1 MYAEIRHDYI
11 WGPAVESG
19 PKTEED
25 GDILAGVSIDGWKT
39 GRDDEQG
46 SVIVNVILTRR
57 GDMVVDFHDNG
68 ARMDAQ
74 VKEAIDGAK
83 EALKKIWDEGK
94 GRPSRQPKGREQSVE
109 YRSTLYLSDAAWKTI
124 EGFLNAKSEDEYQ
137 GEDNTIS
144 YTVRF
149 PDGKEMDVKCCG
161 CQEEPS
167 WTEAV
172 LFDEKGCQLT
182 YTDVWDEFIGT
193 WELTY
198 KDAIYIVE
206 VKVSDSR
213 ARDKLSRTF

>member
-11 WGPAVESG
+11 LGPAVESG
-19 PKTEED
+19 SKSEEE

-46 SVIVNVILTRR
+46 SVIANVILTRR

-74 VKEAIDGAK
+74 VKEAIGGAK
-83 EALKKIWDEGK
+83 ESLKKIWDDGK
-94 GRPSRQPKGREQSVE
+94 GRPSRPPKGREQSVE
-109 YRSTLYLSDAAWKTI
+109 YRSTLYLSDAERRII
-124 EGFLNAKSEDEYQ
+124 EGYLNAKSEDEYQ

-161 CQEEPS
+161 CQEESS

-172 LFDEKGCQLT
+172 LFDEKGRELT
-182 YTDVWDEFIGT
+182 YTDVSAEFVGT

-198 KDAIYIVE
+198 KDATYIVE
-206 VKVSDSR
+206 EKVSDGG
-213 ARDKLSRTF
+213 AQKQP

>member
-11 WGPAVESG
+11 WGPAVEFGS
-19 PKTEED
+19 KSEED
-25 GDILAGVSIDGWKT
+25 GDILAGVSIDGWKIS
-39 GRDDEQG
+39 RDDEQG
-46 SVIVNVILTRR
+46 GVIANVILTRR
-57 GDMVVDFHDNG
+57 GDIVVDFHDNG

-74 VKEAIDGAK
+74 VKDAIAK
-83 EALKKIWDEGK
+83 AKDTLKEIWDEGK
-94 GRPSRQPKGREQSVE
+94 GRPLRQPKGREQSVE
-109 YRSTLYLSDAAWKTI
+109 YRSTLYLSDAARKTI

-137 GEDNTIS
+137 GEDNTIT

-161 CQEEPS
+161 CQEESS

-182 YTDVWDEFIGT
+182 YTDVSDEFVGI

-198 KDAIYIVE
+198 KDATYIVE
-206 VKVSDSR
+206 VKVSDSG
-213 ARDKLSRTF
+213 AEIQP

>member
-19 PKTEED
+19 SKSEED

-39 GRDDEQG
+39 SWDDEQG
-46 SVIVNVILTRR
+46 SVIANVILTRC
-57 GDMVVDFHDNG
+57 GDIVVDFHDNG

-74 VKEAIDGAK
+74 VKDAIAK
-83 EALKKIWDEGK
+83 AKDTLKKIWDEGK

-109 YRSTLYLSDAAWKTI
+109 YRNTLYLSDAARKTI

-137 GEDNTIS
+137 GGDNTIT

-161 CQEEPS
+161 CQEESS

-182 YTDVWDEFIGT
+182 YTDVSDEFIGT

-198 KDAIYIVE
+198 KDATYIVE
-206 VKVSDSR
+206 VKVSDSG
-213 ARDKLSRTF
+213 AEIQP

>member
-11 WGPAVESG
+11 WEPAVEFGS
-19 PKTEED
+19 KIEED

-39 GRDDEQG
+39 SRDDKQG
-46 SVIVNVILTRR
+46 DVIANVILTCR
-57 GDMVVDFHDNG
+57 GDIVVAFHDNG

-74 VKEAIDGAK
+74 VKDTITKAK
-83 EALKKIWDEGK
+83 DTLKEIWDEGK

-109 YRSTLYLSDAAWKTI
+109 YRSTLYLSDAARKTI

-137 GEDNTIS
+137 GEDNTIT

-161 CQEEPS
+161 CQEESS

-182 YTDVWDEFIGT
+182 YTDVSDEFVGI

-198 KDAIYIVE
+198 KDATYIVE
-206 VKVSDSR
+206 VKVSDSG
-213 ARDKLSRTF
+213 AEIQP